1 MRPDPHTHCPWPPC
15 VSYGMCV
22 SPHTNK
28 LVFFIFIILF
38 ICIFIIIFHYIC
50 FSGRDYPNTP
60 CFSNSGS
67 DDQDSCRL
75 PGEKHTQ
82 QGYCWTE
89 RHLQD
94 YTKLLRH
101 CPILNLCLV
110 LGFSF
115 EYFQTQLNLRNWRH
129 RKGKNKTTY
138 GQGRLL
144 YCPKWLK

>member
-28 LVFFIFIILF
+28 LVFSFLLFYLFVYLLLYFITFVFQVEITQTHHVSLTVDLMTKTAADYQVRSTHSRDIAGQRD
-38 ICIFIIIFHYIC
+38 IC
-50 FSGRDYPNTP
+50 RTTPNY
-60 CFSNSGS
+60 S
-67 DDQDSCRL
+67 
-75 PGEKHTQ
+75 E
-82 QGYCWTE
+82 
-89 RHLQD
+89 
-94 YTKLLRH
+94 H

>member
-1 MRPDPHTHCPWPPC
+1 MRPDPHTHCPWPPR
-15 VSYGMCV
+15 VSYVCV
-22 SPHTNK
+22 PLTQINWFFSFLLFYLFVYLLLYFITF
-28 LVFFIFIILF
+28 VFQVEITQTHHVSLTVDLMTKTAADYRVRST
-38 ICIFIIIFHYIC
+38 H
-50 FSGRDYPNTP
+50 SRDIAGQRDVCRTTPNY
-60 CFSNSGS
+60 S
-67 DDQDSCRL
+67 
-75 PGEKHTQ
+75 E
-82 QGYCWTE
+82 
-89 RHLQD
+89 
-94 YTKLLRH
+94 H